1 MSDIKKTANQGEP
14 VSSKWGL
21 WFGKS
26 IQICL
31 MYVVLTFFIG
41 GVVGVPAGKLLLHH
55 QVPDLGVFLIAA
67 VYFYLMVTVF
77 VSFGAYVTRDTGAY
91 SRILLLSIIPL
102 LGFALYYWGLG
113 MQLSDGDARELWS
126 SSWMWYSLNLYWAN
140 PVLKVL
146 SAYGGG
152 MTVVTLV
159 MALVPSISILLGIVL
174 QRKVKVAVSNRT
186 RILVWGAFPILS
198 VLALLIFIVV
208 PKGSYTVHQYPQID
222 GATAAIPFAE
232 KLKSELTG
240 VNQLRAADD
249 TRFNTTHQAYL
260 NLIEGRADLI
270 FVAGPSEDEVSTATK
285 NGVELELHP
294 VGKDA
299 FIFLVNDHNP
309 ISGLSTEQIQ
319 DIYGGFITNWSE
331 VGGRNEPILAL
342 QREANSGSQTFME
355 KGVMVDAVLTEV
367 PKEQK
372 VSLMGGLIDRVAA
385 YNNEENAIGYSF
397 HYYASEMYQK
407 ENVKFL
413 AIDDVMPNRDSIRS
427 GEYPYTAELYAVTRS
442 DLPEDHAAREIV
454 EWLQGEEGQEVV
466 EEGGFIAVG
475 DDE

>member
-1 MSDIKKTANQGEP
+1 MSDKNGATNRGEV
-14 VSSKWGL
+14 VSSKWGV
-21 WFGKS
+21 WFRKS
-26 IQICL
+26 IIFCL
-31 MYVVLTFFIG
+31 MYVVLSFFFG
-41 GVVGVPAGKLLLHH
+41 GIVGVPAGKLLLHH

-77 VSFGAYVTRDTGAY
+77 VSFGSYVSRDTGAY
-91 SRILLLSIIPL
+91 PRIILLSIIPL

-126 SSWMWYSLNLYWAN
+126 SSWMWYSLNQYWAN

-146 SAYGGG
+146 SAYGAG

-159 MALVPSISILLGIVL
+159 VGLVPSISIMLGVVL
-174 QRKVKVAVSNRT
+174 QGRIMVGVKNRT
-186 RILVWGAFPILS
+186 RMLVWGAFPVLG
-198 VLALLIFIVV
+198 VLALLISMVV
-208 PKGSYTVHQYPQID
+208 PKGSYTVHQYPRID

-249 TRFNTTHQAYL
+249 TRFNTTHEAYL

-270 FVAGPSEDEVSTATK
+270 FVAGPSEDEISTATK

-299 FIFLVNDHNP
+299 FIFLVNQKNP
-309 ISGLSTEQIQ
+309 VNGLSSEQIQ
-319 DIYGGFITNWSE
+319 DIYGGFIMNWSE
-331 VGGRNEPILAL
+331 VGGKNEPILAL
-342 QREANSGSQTFME
+342 QRDANSGSQTFME
-355 KGVMVDAVLTEV
+355 QGVMADAVLSEV

-397 HYYASEMYQK
+397 HYYASEMYHQ
-407 ENVKFL
+407 EEVKFL
-413 AIDDVMPNRDSIRS
+413 TVDGVMPNRDTIHS
-427 GEYPYTAELYAVTRS
+427 GAYPYTAELYAVTRS
-442 DLPEDHAAREIV
+442 NLPQDHAARKIV
-454 EWLQGEEGQEVV
+454 KWLQGEEGQRIV
-466 EEGGFIAVG
+466 EEGGFIAAG
-475 DDE
+475 GS

>member
-1 MSDIKKTANQGEP
+1 MTDKNEAPKKGE
-14 VSSKWGL
+14 VKSSKWGL
-21 WFGKS
+21 WFRKS
-26 IQICL
+26 IVFCL
-31 MYVVLTFFIG
+31 MYVVLSFFFG
-41 GVVGVPAGKLLLHH
+41 GIIGVPAGKLLLHH

-77 VSFGAYVTRDTGAY
+77 VSFGAYVSREIGAY

-102 LGFALYYWGLG
+102 LAFALYYWGLG

-146 SAYGGG
+146 SAYGAG
-152 MTVVTLV
+152 MVAVTLV
-159 MALVPSISILLGIVL
+159 AALVPSICFMLGIVM
-174 QRKVKVAVSNRT
+174 QGRAKVAVKHRT
-186 RILVWGAFPILS
+186 RMLVWGAFPVLG
-198 VLALLIFIVV
+198 VLALLISMAV
-208 PKGSYTVHQYPQID
+208 PKGSYTVDQYPQID

-232 KLKSELTG
+232 KLKAELTG

-249 TRFNTTHQAYL
+249 TRFNTTHEAYL

-331 VGGRNEPILAL
+331 VGGKNEPILAL

-355 KGVMVDAVLTEV
+355 KGVMADAVLTEV

-413 AIDDVMPNRDSIRS
+413 AIDDVMPSRDTIRS
-427 GEYPYTAELYAVTRS
+427 GTYPYTAELYAVTRS

-454 EWLQGEEGQEVV
+454 EWLQGEEGQQLV

-475 DDE
+475 EDE